1 MSFRHIEFV
10 VRDLQR
16 LWLEIWAILDY
27 MEIYKPRMDGH
38 TSPGD
43 VADTVG
49 TITTSIRVAQDMFLA
64 GLPCWLIWPSNAFRD
79 EKISVIGQIFHP
91 KDYVNLEPHKF
102 NYPVIFKGVATD
114 LQKYRAMEAFAR
126 NFLCSRDPFALS
138 STPLSLAGAS
148 QPSTSSTPAVASTVD
163 LEISEIHTVVPP
175 VYECKFIPN
184 SYHYW

>member
-64 GLPCWLIWPSNAFRD
+64 GLPCWLIRPSNAFRD
-79 EKISVIGQIFHP
+79 EKISAIGQIFHP

-102 NYPVIFKGVATD
+102 NYPVIT
-114 LQKYRAMEAFAR
+114 
-126 NFLCSRDPFALS
+126 
-138 STPLSLAGAS
+138 SLN
-148 QPSTSSTPAVASTVD
+148 
-163 LEISEIHTVVPP
+163 L
-175 VYECKFIPN
+175 F
-184 SYHYW
+184 